1 MQKKIQ
7 TFLGG
12 AIILILLPFV
22 VTLLFQGDTILPGP
36 SERMTTQSETDTQEN
51 GFDSEEIEGKV
62 ISIVAKEIA
71 VSGEREAIK
80 AQAVIARTNLIA
92 ARISGEEE
100 PEGLSADAM
109 MRQFGEDAFERCYR
123 KLSECV
129 EATKGLVLTSGNK
142 VIEAP
147 YFAVS
152 AGHTR
157 NAADAFG
164 KESVSYLKSVES
176 KQDIESEEYLYVEFL
191 DIAGFVADCNAAFPE
206 AGLTA
211 EGINDQI
218 EVLTRDEAEYV
229 REIRL
234 GAKTVGG
241 EEFRK
246 ALKLRSACFTIK
258 EVEGKLRIVTKG
270 VGHGVGLSQYGA
282 EYLAAQ
288 GHTYE
293 EILKTYFSEI
303 KITEYKKT
311 E

>member
-1 MQKKIQ
+1 MQKKLQ
-7 TFLGG
+7 TFLSGVL
-12 AIILILLPFV
+12 IIVLLPLV
-22 VTLLFQGDTILPGP
+22 VTLLFQGDTVFPQSSESPGF
-36 SERMTTQSETDTQEN
+36 EDETQTQEN

-92 ARISGEEE
+92 AKISGEAE
-100 PEGLSADAM
+100 PEGLSADEM
-109 MRQFGEDAFERCYR
+109 MRQFGEESFERCYKKIGR
-123 KLSECV
+123 CV
-129 EATKGLVLTSGNK
+129 EETKGLVITNANK

-157 NAADAFG
+157 SAADAFG
-164 KESVSYLKSVES
+164 KDAVPYLKSVES
-176 KQDIESEEYLYVEFL
+176 RQDIESEDYLYVEFREN
-191 DIAGFVADCNAAFPE
+191 AAFAEDCNAAFPE
-206 AGLTA
+206 AGLTT
-211 EGINDQI
+211 EDIGSQI
-218 EVLTRDEAEYV
+218 EITARDESEYV
-229 REIRL
+229 KELRL
-234 GAKTVGG
+234 GNTSVGG

-258 EVEGKLRIVTKG
+258 EVEGRLRIVTKG
-270 VGHGVGLSQYGA
+270 VGHGVGFSQYGA

-293 EILKTYFSEI
+293 EILKTYFSM
-303 KITEYKKT
+303 
-311 E
+311 